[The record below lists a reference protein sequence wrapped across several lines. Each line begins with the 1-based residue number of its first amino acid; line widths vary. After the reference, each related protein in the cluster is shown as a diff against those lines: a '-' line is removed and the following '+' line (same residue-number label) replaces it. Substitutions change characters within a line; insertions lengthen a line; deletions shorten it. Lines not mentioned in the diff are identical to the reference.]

1 MGFRELVRL
10 GGIIQTFRW
19 SRVLSEPTGYHSWED
34 IPAYVHQICF
44 GKNFSQNLPFSYLCL
59 GLNGKG
65 MTDTH
70 TMERQNVWCFY
81 WQVLQSSGSTGDS
94 SGKSPKWLLSACGTL
109 MTERLMKS
117 PKGVHNLIK
126 GVLDIG
132 PANSAQN
139 QQKSQCDLK
148 KVQII
153 TAIVSNPTTSGGKC
167 FLVISG

>member
-19 SRVLSEPTGYHSWED
+19 SRVLSEPIRCHCWED

-44 GKNFSQNLPFSYLCL
+44 GKNLSKNLPFSYLRL
-59 GLNGKG
+59 GLKGKS
-65 MTDTH
+65 MTMIH
-70 TMERQNVWCFY
+70 LRQNVWCFH

-117 PKGVHNLIK
+117 PKGVQNLIK

-139 QQKSQCDLK
+139 QQKSQCDLR

-153 TAIVSNPTTSGGKC
+153 TAIVSNPTTLGGKY
-167 FLVISG
+167 FLVKAK